1 MLGKRVNFAVIMPLL
16 IQMLL
21 DFRFMQLHKLR
32 FLLFLTMALAF
43 NSLAQMPKSDTLAYS
58 SPSKLHIDSVK
69 LYAGID
75 SIITEALDSAAF
87 PGCQILLAKNG
98 QIFYYE
104 SFGYHTYDSIQKVRN
119 TDLYDLASITKI
131 TATTL
136 ALMKLYEDGKL
147 DLDQTLGFYF
157 PFLAGSNKSDL
168 TIRKVLAHQ
177 SRLKNWI
184 PYYSESQRR
193 SGKYKRKTISTDS
206 SAQYP
211 NRIPGSDLFLHQDF
225 KEDKIYKMIRKSK
238 LYEEEE
244 FVYSGL
250 AFYLFPDLIE
260 SLTGTTF
267 EKYLVD
273 NFYSPLNAKSLGFD
287 PLRKYSLSQI
297 VPSEVDTFFR
307 MNKLHGVVHDEG
319 AAVMLGISGN
329 AGLFSNAYDLA
340 KVHQMLLNGGNYG
353 NKQYLI
359 PETIREFTRCQYCEL
374 DNRRG
379 LGFDK
384 PLIEYDSIKSSVAK
398 LASPNSYGHSGYTGT
413 LVWADPD
420 NQLLFIFLS
429 NRVFPSRNNRKIYQL
444 NIRPRIH
451 DLVYDLIREENE

>member
-1 MLGKRVNFAVIMPLL
+1 
-16 IQMLL
+16 
-21 DFRFMQLHKLR
+21 MQIHKHY
-32 FLLFLTMALAF
+32 FLLFLALAF
-43 NSLAQMPKSDTLAYS
+43 SIQALAQSPNRDTLSYA
-58 SPSKLHIDSVK
+58 SPTLLKLDSTQ
-69 LYAGID
+69 LFAGID

-87 PGCQILLAKNG
+87 PGCQILLAKEG

-136 ALMKLYEDGKL
+136 AMMKLYENDQL

-157 PFLAGSNKSDL
+157 PYLAKSNKADL

-184 PYYSESQRR
+184 PYYAESQRKN
-193 SGKYKRKTISTDS
+193 GKYKRNTISSDS
-206 SAQYP
+206 SAKYP
-211 NRIPGSDLFLHQDF
+211 YRIPGSDLFLHKDF
-225 KEDKIYKMIRKSK
+225 KKDKMYKMIRKSG
-238 LYEEEE
+238 LYEEEG

-250 AFYLFPDLIE
+250 AFYLFPELIE
-260 SLTGTTF
+260 RLSGVPF
-267 EKYLVD
+267 EKYLTD
-273 NFYSPLNAKSLGFD
+273 QFYSPLGAKSLGFD
-287 PLRKYSLSQI
+287 PLKRYSLNQI

-319 AAVMLGISGN
+319 AAVMLGVSGN

-340 KVHQMLLNGGNYG
+340 KVYQMLLNGGTYAG
-353 NKQYLI
+353 KQYLK
-359 PETIREFTRCQYCEL
+359 PQTIYEFTRCQYCEF

-429 NRVFPSRNNRKIYQL
+429 NRVYPSRNNKKIYQM

-451 DLVYDLIREENE
+451 DLVYGLIEE